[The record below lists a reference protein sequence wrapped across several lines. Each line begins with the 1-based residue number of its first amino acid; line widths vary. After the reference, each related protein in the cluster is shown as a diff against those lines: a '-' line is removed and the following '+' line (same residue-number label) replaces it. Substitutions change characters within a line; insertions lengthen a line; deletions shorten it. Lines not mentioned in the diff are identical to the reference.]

1 MATKKSQRIAI
12 WVIAGVLVVGTLASF
27 IAMMVAPGNEAK
39 EKAEVEAAQNEWN
52 SQQEAQAKELNDKYL
67 ATFSQFTSR
76 VGQFSAEGVDELGAE
91 DLLVGDGDEIGDDT
105 SVSMY
110 YTGWTPDGEV
120 FDQSIEDGE
129 LLAPLAIADGPA
141 NTGVI
146 EGWQKGLVGMKI
158 GGVRE
163 LTIPSDMGYGETGS
177 SNIAPDT
184 PLKFVVMAIPL
195 VEEIPAPQILKD
207 YYKRLYGIDF

>member
-110 YTGWTPDGEV
+110 YIGWTPDGEV

>member
-91 DLLVGDGDEIGDDT
+91 DLLVGDGDEIRDDT

-110 YTGWTPDGEV
+110 YIGWTPDGEV

>member
-1 MATKKSQRIAI
+1 MATKNSQRIAI
-12 WVIAGVLVVGTLASF
+12 WAIAGVLVVGTLASF

-39 EKAEVEAAQNEWN
+39 EKAEIEAAQNEWN
-52 SQQEAQAKELNDKYL
+52 SQQEAQAKELSDKYL

-76 VGQFSAEGVDELGAE
+76 VGQFSAEGVDELRTE
-91 DLLVGDGDEIGDDT
+91 DLKVGDGEEIKDDT

-110 YTGWTPDGEV
+110 YIGWTPDGEV

-129 LLAPLAIADGPA
+129 LIAPLAIADGPA
-141 NTGVI
+141 NAGVI

-177 SNIAPDT
+177 SNIEPDT